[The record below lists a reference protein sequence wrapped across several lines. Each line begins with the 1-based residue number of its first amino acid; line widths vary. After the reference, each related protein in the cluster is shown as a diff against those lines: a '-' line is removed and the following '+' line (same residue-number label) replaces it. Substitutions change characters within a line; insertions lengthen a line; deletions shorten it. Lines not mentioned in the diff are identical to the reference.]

1 MIVRVLGEGQFDVP
15 DDRLD
20 ELNELD
26 EEILRAVEVGD
37 LKAFSR
43 ALEALLA
50 EVRRA
55 GSPMA
60 HDHLGPSDLVL
71 PGPDATLDEVR
82 GLLDEEGLIPG

>member
-1 MIVRVLGEGQFDVP
+1 VIVRVLGEGQFDVP

-26 EEILRAVEVGD
+26 EEILRAVEAGD
-37 LKAFSR
+37 LEAFSR

-82 GLLDEEGLIPG
+82 GLLDEDGLIPG